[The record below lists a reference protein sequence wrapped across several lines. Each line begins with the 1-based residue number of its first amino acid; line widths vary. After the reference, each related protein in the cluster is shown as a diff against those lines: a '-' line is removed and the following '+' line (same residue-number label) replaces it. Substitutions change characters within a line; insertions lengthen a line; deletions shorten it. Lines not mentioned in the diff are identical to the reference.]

1 MRRRLEE
8 GDVAG
13 QIGAEHF
20 GDDGVH
26 VEHHRDGSVRA
37 RGTVLGGQPEGYWEW
52 YRLDGTRLR
61 SGHFTGGEPVGE
73 WTTYDRRGEVH
84 KVTRR

>member
-1 MRRRLEE
+1 M
-8 GDVAG
+8 AG
-13 QIGAEHF
+13 LIGAEQF

-37 RGTVLGGQPEGYWEW
+37 RGTVLDGQPEGYWEW

-84 KVTRR
+84 RVTRR